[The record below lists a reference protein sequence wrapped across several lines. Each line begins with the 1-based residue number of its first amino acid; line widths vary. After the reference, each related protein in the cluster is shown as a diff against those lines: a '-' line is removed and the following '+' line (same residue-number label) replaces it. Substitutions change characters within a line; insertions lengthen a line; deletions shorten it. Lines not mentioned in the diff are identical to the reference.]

1 MDLVEYDKKDN
12 AELLE
17 KTGKGVDCQL
27 SEFLNK
33 IHSNFNDEPIEEEN
47 YSNFTGNQCHDVE
60 DVNLEDEYKCDYHEA
75 SNNGVKNHYEELH
88 SAVYNAC
95 KQCGLMNEFLSAL
108 KKHMPRKHVR
118 FRLHCKECDHN
129 NYFES
134 VTILHLKRNHD
145 GVSPRNRNECKLC
158 GSTYAFKN
166 YMKKHMNR
174 KLVRFR
180 LRCEECDHNAHFE
193 SATIAH
199 LKMNHDEVSLQN
211 ENECKQ
217 CEFMNESRSSI
228 KNHMHRKHTRLKCIC
243 LPCECRTDLDANFIE
258 LIGGHVV
265 RVLDNIFTFVVFE
278 VHGSKVLS
286 QLRFLDM
293 NKEIYQTFNTE
304 NGNFFPD
311 DESPSV
317 LDVH

>member
-1 MDLVEYDKKDN
+1 MQNFSK
-12 AELLE
+12 

-118 FRLHCKECDHN
+118 FRLHC
-129 NYFES
+129 
-134 VTILHLKRNHD
+134 
-145 GVSPRNRNECKLC
+145 
-158 GSTYAFKN
+158 
-166 YMKKHMNR
+166 
-174 KLVRFR
+174 
-180 LRCEECDHNAHFE
+180 EECDHNAHFE

-278 VHGSKVLS
+278 VHGSEVLS